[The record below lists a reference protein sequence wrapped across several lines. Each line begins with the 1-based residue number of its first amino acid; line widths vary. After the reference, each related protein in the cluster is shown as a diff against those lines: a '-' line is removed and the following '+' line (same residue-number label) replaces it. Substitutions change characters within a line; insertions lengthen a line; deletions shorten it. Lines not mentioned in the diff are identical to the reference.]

1 MRPNIGYT
9 GRTMNRLFP
18 FLACF
23 AMIFIS
29 ASPSRADQPH
39 QEMKSIRIGIIGLD
53 TSHVVAFTKLLNDP
67 KASGELAG
75 IRVVAA
81 FPGGSADMPA
91 SHDRVQKF
99 TQQVRDM
106 GVHIV
111 DSIPALLPDVDV
123 VLLESV
129 DGRPHLEQARLVFEA
144 KRPIFIDK
152 PLAGSLTD
160 AVAIAEL
167 GARHKVPWF
176 CSSSLRFAPNLRKA
190 LSDPALGGVV
200 GCDTWGPCPIEEHHP
215 DLYWYGI
222 HGVETLYTVM
232 GPGCEW
238 VKRTHTEGADV
249 VTGKW
254 KDGRLGTFRGIR
266 QGKEDYGAIIFAKNR
281 IVPVIGFEGYE
292 PLVEQIAR
300 FFKSRQPPVAAA
312 ETIEL
317 YAFMEAAD
325 ESKRQ
330 KGAAV
335 AIDDVLKRAKQ
346 KASMMLD
353 SQSPRGDR

>member
-1 MRPNIGYT
+1 
-9 GRTMNRLFP
+9 MNLRHHAASSVLIA
-18 FLACF
+18 LAS
-23 AMIFIS
+23 IS
-29 ASPSRADQPH
+29 AATSLAAESPRAGKD
-39 QEMKSIRIGIIGLD
+39 IRVGIIGLD
-53 TSHVVAFTKLLNDP
+53 TSHVIAFTKLFNDP

-81 FPGGSADMPA
+81 FPGGSTDIPA
-91 SHDRVQKF
+91 SRDRVEKF
-99 TQQVRDM
+99 TQQMRDM

-111 DSIPALLPDVDV
+111 GSIPALLPDVDV

-144 KRPIFIDK
+144 KRPVFIDK
-152 PLAGSLTD
+152 PLAGSLVD
-160 AVAIAEL
+160 AIAIAEL

-176 CSSSLRFAPNLRKA
+176 SSSSLRFAPNLRKA
-190 LSDPALGGVV
+190 LSDPALGPVV

-238 VKRTHTEGADV
+238 VKRTHTDGADV

-254 KDGRLGTFRGIR
+254 KDGRIGTFRGIR
-266 QGKEDYGAIIFAKNR
+266 EGKEDYGAIVFGKNR

-292 PLVEQIAR
+292 PLVEQIAQ
-300 FFKSRQPPVAAA
+300 FFKTRQPPVPAA

-335 AIDDVLKRAKQ
+335 AVDDVLKRARQ

-353 SQSPRGDR
+353 SQSPQHDR